1 MRIRSS
7 RHLLAPAAREKSGGD
22 QYRRWISAHVLAT
35 MPSPTS
41 GSPPERAGNHRS
53 GSLRL
58 LTPQDVQLDAPD
70 QAGDV
75 IPRHGFFDFVV
86 GNDEQELAR
95 PHVVP

>member
-1 MRIRSS
+1 MRTSWHSLSPLDLRTRP
-7 RHLLAPAAREKSGGD
+7 RHDAVADLGKPA
-22 QYRRWISAHVLAT
+22 
-35 MPSPTS
+35 
-41 GSPPERAGNHRS
+41 ERAGNHRS